1 MRIGRTITA
10 FVAGLFAIALT
21 GFAAL
26 AASDFEG
33 MWKAKDT
40 TGQTFDIAL
49 SGDGTAKGSLR
60 DDMVGTWKQEGMAA
74 VITWKTGWATRIIKE
89 DGQYKHFTYRPG
101 QPLDGPPANSSMA
114 EKLK

>member
-1 MRIGRTITA
+1 MAGGTVVKIGNSMA
-10 FVAGLFAIALT
+10 ALLAGVFAIALT
-21 GFAAL
+21 SFAAL

-40 TGQTFDIAL
+40 TGQSFSITL
-49 SGDGTAKGSLR
+49 SADGAAKGSLR
-60 DDMVGTWKQEGMAA
+60 EDMVGTWKEEGIAA

-101 QPLDGPPANSSMA
+101 QPL
-114 EKLK
+114 